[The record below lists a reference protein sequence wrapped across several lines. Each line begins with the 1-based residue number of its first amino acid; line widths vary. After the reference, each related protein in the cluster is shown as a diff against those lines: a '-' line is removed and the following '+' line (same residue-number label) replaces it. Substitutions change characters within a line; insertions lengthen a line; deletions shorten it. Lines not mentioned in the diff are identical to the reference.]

1 MITKPTLLID
11 EKKCKQNITRMF
23 TKAKANNLEFRP
35 HFKTHQSLEIGSWFK
50 NLGIKKITVSSLSMA
65 KYFSSH
71 WNDITVAFPINI
83 LEINTINNLAKKII
97 LNLVVEN
104 IESVSFL
111 GENLLNKVNVL
122 IKIDIGNNRTGID
135 PNNFDLIDSILTKI
149 DQSPLINFIGFLGHA
164 GQTYSCRSQ
173 DEIKQVHS
181 ETLEKTAKLKIKY
194 LIQYPNIIISL
205 GDTPSCTIA
214 ENFEEVDE
222 IRPGN
227 FVFYD
232 LMQYIIGSC
241 DISQISV
248 VLACPVVSIHE
259 SRSEIVVY
267 GGGVHLSK
275 ERIDFQGK
283 TVYGLLVQKIN
294 NGWGDIIP
302 NTYVKSISQEHGI
315 ISIPKDDI
323 LNYKIGDIVYIIP
336 VHSCMTANLMKNNTS
351 LVENINE
358 IILK

>member
-1 MITKPTLLID
+1 MITKPTFLID
-11 EKKCKQNITRMF
+11 EKKCKQNINRMF
-23 TKAKANNLEFRP
+23 TNAQNHDLELRP
-35 HFKTHQSLEIGSWFK
+35 HFKTHQSLEIGKWFEEV
-50 NLGIKKITVSSLSMA
+50 GVKKITVSSLSMA
-65 KYFSSH
+65 EYFSSH
-71 WNDITVAFPINI
+71 WNDITVAFPVNI
-83 LEINTINNLAKKII
+83 LEINTINKLAKKKT

-111 GENLLNKVNVL
+111 SENLLNKVNVL
-122 IKIDIGNNRTGID
+122 IKIDVGNYRTGIN

-149 DQSPLINFIGFLGHA
+149 DQSPLINFTGFLGHA
-164 GQTYSCRSQ
+164 GQTYSCRSR
-173 DEIKQVHS
+173 DEIKRVHS
-181 ETLEKTAKLKIKY
+181 ETLEKTAKLKNKY
-194 LIQYPNIIISL
+194 LIRYPYLIISL
-205 GDTPSCTIA
+205 GDTPSCSIA
-214 ENFEEVDE
+214 ENFEGVDE

-241 DISQISV
+241 NISQISV

-275 ERIDFQGK
+275 ERIEFQGK
-283 TVYGLLVQKIN
+283 TVYGLLVQKVN
-294 NGWGDIIP
+294 KGWGDLIP
-302 NTYVKSISQEHGI
+302 NTYLQNISQEHGI
-315 ISIPKDDI
+315 ISVPKDDI

-336 VHSCMTANLMKNNTS
+336 VHSCMTANLMKSNTS
-351 LVENINE
+351 LVENVNE